1 MTTEVRSVVPPPP
14 YAIAAEFIR
23 MAIMLVVIE
32 LVFVPRLI
40 IFAVILSEFVMM
52 LSTFVLMAMV
62 TEDRSVEPPPPPPP
76 DEIAAEFAEM
86 ALVLS

>member
-1 MTTEVRSVVPPPP
+1 ML
-14 YAIAAEFIR
+14 
-23 MAIMLVVIE
+23 IM
-32 LVFVPRLI
+32 
-40 IFAVILSEFVMM
+40 FAKILSEFVMM